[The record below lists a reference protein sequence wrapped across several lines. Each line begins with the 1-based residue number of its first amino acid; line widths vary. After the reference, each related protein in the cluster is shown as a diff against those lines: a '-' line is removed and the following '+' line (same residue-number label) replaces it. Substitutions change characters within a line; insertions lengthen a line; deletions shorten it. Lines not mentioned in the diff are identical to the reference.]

1 MNLATGKG
9 KNQISSSESHGST
22 SDDDE
27 EGIEMHLKELVKEAK
42 KKRATQDIDKIL
54 RLQSITTTFRLRKI
68 EEFSSATHAQRAIE
82 EYPFLMRTGSVC
94 TKLSILSTINSYI

>member
-1 MNLATGKG
+1 
-9 KNQISSSESHGST
+9 
-22 SDDDE
+22 
-27 EGIEMHLKELVKEAK
+27 MHLKELVKEAK
-42 KKRATQDIDKIL
+42 KKRATQDIDKIV

-68 EEFSSATHAQRAIE
+68 EEFPSATRARAIE